1 MALRL
6 PGRAPTWAC
15 PLFSNLLKNFF
26 IFTLKATQKMLT
38 PFFQLEQND
47 IFLFV
52 KVLAPYC
59 KIVDAE
65 VIYGDREFVFNA
77 SPYFLR
83 LFLTGDVVDDETGT
97 VEYNSEKGEF
107 TICMPKKSKGEF
119 FPRLEMLS
127 ELIKPQQQLPTAK
140 SPIEIINS
148 RKTETDEV
156 EGSSQSFEEEE
167 GEDSLI
173 NDKSLFAK
181 QTLYCPKTINLPENN
196 SQLGYGFGW
205 VRTDVLGKFKEEIVD
220 LIDLDDP
227 ENVLIEE
234 RSQKLKQFDE
244 KHFSEQ
250 YYLADLFS
258 QEQYQLDA
266 MEFCFDKNCVK
277 LTEEDFTDLKD
288 LRIRKLENFS
298 KEINEKIALSLVD
311 IVFGFA
317 YDFRT
322 TLGEHSVE
330 SGWTI
335 SKLSPSLT
343 FLVKWSNIQEA
354 ISSTIRHSL
363 VLPMIRNWELSL
375 KVMLDVGTI
384 IENGRSSILH
394 VLLTCRRIFN
404 KSGGEFRYLLNQLF
418 IDDLCLWIQSVD
430 EQLILNLNKE
440 FKNSVNSLE
449 KSNILELDLEFIE
462 AQAKL
467 EMLKPLDSDDDE

>member
-1 MALRL
+1 
-6 PGRAPTWAC
+6 
-15 PLFSNLLKNFF
+15 
-26 IFTLKATQKMLT
+26 MLT
-38 PFFQLEQND
+38 PSFQLEQND

-52 KVLAPYC
+52 KIKAPYC

-97 VEYNSEKGEF
+97 VEYNSENGEF
-107 TICMPKKSKGEF
+107 TICIPKKSKGEF

-127 ELIKPQQQLPTAK
+127 ELIKPQQQTLPTAK

-148 RKTETDEV
+148 RKNKINEV
-156 EGSSQSFEEEE
+156 EGYSQSSEEEE

-173 NDKSLFAK
+173 NDESLFAK
-181 QTLYCPKTINLPENN
+181 QTLCCPETTNLTEN
-196 SQLGYGFGW
+196 SQFGYGFGW

-311 IVFGFA
+311 IIFGFA

-343 FLVKWSNIQEA
+343 FLVQWSNIQEA

-375 KVMLDVGTI
+375 KVMQDVRTI
-384 IENGRSSILH
+384 IENGNNCFYR
-394 VLLTCRRIFN
+394 N
-404 KSGGEFRYLLNQLF
+404 
-418 IDDLCLWIQSVD
+418 IDV
-430 EQLILNLNKE
+430 
-440 FKNSVNSLE
+440 
-449 KSNILELDLEFIE
+449 
-462 AQAKL
+462 
-467 EMLKPLDSDDDE
+467 

>member
-1 MALRL
+1 
-6 PGRAPTWAC
+6 
-15 PLFSNLLKNFF
+15 
-26 IFTLKATQKMLT
+26 MLT

-65 VIYGDREFVFNA
+65 IIYGEREFVFNA
-77 SPYFLR
+77 TPYFLR

-97 VEYNSEKGEF
+97 VEYNSEKEEF
-107 TICMPKKSKGEF
+107 TICIPKKSKGEF

-156 EGSSQSFEEEE
+156 EGSSQSLEEEE

-173 NDKSLFAK
+173 NDESLFAK

-234 RSQKLKQFDE
+234 RSQKLKEFDE

-311 IVFGFA
+311 IIFGFA

-343 FLVKWSNIQEA
+343 FLVQWSNIQEA

-375 KVMLDVGTI
+375 KVMQDVGTI

-430 EQLILNLNKE
+430 EELILNLNKE
-440 FKNSVNSLE
+440 FKNSVNSME

-467 EMLKPLDSDDDE
+467 KMLKPLDSDDDE

>member
-1 MALRL
+1 
-6 PGRAPTWAC
+6 
-15 PLFSNLLKNFF
+15 
-26 IFTLKATQKMLT
+26 MLT
-38 PFFQLEQND
+38 PCFQLDQND

-52 KVLAPYC
+52 KIKAPYC

-65 VIYGDREFVFNA
+65 IIYGEREFVFNA
-77 SPYFLR
+77 TPYFLR

-97 VEYNSEKGEF
+97 VEYNSEKEEF
-107 TICMPKKSKGEF
+107 TICIPKKSKGEF

-127 ELIKPQQQLPTAK
+127 ELIKPQQQQLPTAK

-148 RKTETDEV
+148 RKNKTDKV
-156 EGSSQSFEEEE
+156 EDSSQSSEEEE

-173 NDKSLFAK
+173 ND
-181 QTLYCPKTINLPENN
+181 
-196 SQLGYGFGW
+196 GG
-205 VRTDVLGKFKEEIVD
+205 
-220 LIDLDDP
+220 
-227 ENVLIEE
+227 
-234 RSQKLKQFDE
+234 
-244 KHFSEQ
+244 
-250 YYLADLFS
+250 LADLFS

-311 IVFGFA
+311 IIFGFA

-343 FLVKWSNIQEA
+343 FLVQWSNIQEA

-363 VLPMIRNWELSL
+363 VLPMIRSWELSL
-375 KVMLDVGTI
+375 KVMQDVGTI

-394 VLLTCRRIFN
+394 VLLSCRRIFN

-430 EQLILNLNKE
+430 EELILNLNKE
-440 FKNSVNSLE
+440 FKNYVNSLE
-449 KSNILELDLEFIE
+449 KSSILELDLEFIE